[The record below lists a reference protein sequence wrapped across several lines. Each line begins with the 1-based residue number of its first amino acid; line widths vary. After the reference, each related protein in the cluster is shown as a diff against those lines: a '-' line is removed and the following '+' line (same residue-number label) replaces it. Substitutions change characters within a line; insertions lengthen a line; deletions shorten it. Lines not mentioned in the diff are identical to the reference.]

1 MKIYNVVKTDNDLR
15 KISNKEAYSLLGF
28 TRLNGLIGKV
38 VLPDTPISEDGVEAK
53 RKLYNKNKKTLDQI
67 RNDHSLY
74 LSRCSLE
81 EDLDEVIHDQ
91 MVKYLPS
98 ADGNVIRYLQEAKN
112 NHMVELAEKLTK
124 DDCELI
130 FEHYNFACL
139 KRIIE

>member
-1 MKIYNVVKTDNDLR
+1 MLYRSFRKNDTIL
-15 KISNKEAYSLLGF
+15 
-28 TRLNGLIGKV
+28 
-38 VLPDTPISEDGVEAK
+38 
-53 RKLYNKNKKTLDQI
+53 
-67 RNDHSLY
+67 
-74 LSRCSLE
+74 
-81 EDLDEVIHDQ
+81 
-91 MVKYLPS
+91 S